1 MCVSGLLLFVT
12 NSNDVRNNMEKY
24 KYNNAIVLLK
34 KRSYFQ
40 NVGEAVHEPT
50 ALHLGNLLWRKAVVW
65 PEVETSTNTL
75 LTLVK
80 NCGAQQC

>member
-24 KYNNAIVLLK
+24 KNNNAIVLLK

-50 ALHLGNLLWRKAVVW
+50 ALHLGNLL
-65 PEVETSTNTL
+65 
-75 LTLVK
+75 
-80 NCGAQQC
+80 